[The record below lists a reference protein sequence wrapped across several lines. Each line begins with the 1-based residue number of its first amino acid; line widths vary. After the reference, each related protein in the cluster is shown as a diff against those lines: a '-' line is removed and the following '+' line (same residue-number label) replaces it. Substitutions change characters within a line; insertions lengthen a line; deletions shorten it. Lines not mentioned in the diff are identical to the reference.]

1 MHWSKEAEEAR
12 PFGESFE
19 FGAELVG
26 VVASYQ
32 SEQDAAAVGERLFDP
47 VGREWKLE
55 AGHVGQVSGH
65 HRDGSGGYVR
75 QMRIW
80 RSHELGNPL
89 DVLKLEEVEAPEP
102 GPGQV
107 QITTEAVGITFPD
120 VLSCR
125 GEYQIPTRL
134 PFTPGGETAGVV
146 TARGEGV
153 DNIELGAS
161 VAVLGGGLSEVNV
174 AAASSVFPYPTE
186 SLSAAQAAAVPVNYG
201 TAWFALHDR
210 AHVQSGE
217 TVLITGAAGGTGTA
231 CIQLAHAAGA
241 VPIAVV
247 GGEEKAAL
255 VRSLGVEHVVDHR
268 ETPDWVDS
276 VREMSGGGVDVCFD
290 AVGGD
295 AYQKARRCMA
305 WDGRLLII
313 GFVGGIADA
322 PTNHILLKNYSV
334 VGVHWGASLMRDPSA
349 VGRQMAEVFAL
360 AGTGAV
366 APPLYPPFAFED
378 AAQAL
383 QDLADRK
390 VYGKAVVTL

>member
-1 MHWSKEAEEAR
+1 
-12 PFGESFE
+12 
-19 FGAELVG
+19 
-26 VVASYQ
+26 
-32 SEQDAAAVGERLFDP
+32 
-47 VGREWKLE
+47 
-55 AGHVGQVSGH
+55 
-65 HRDGSGGYVR
+65 
-75 QMRIW
+75 MRIW

-89 DVLKLEEVEAPEP
+89 EVLKLEESDTPEP

-107 QITTEAVGITFPD
+107 QIETKAVGITFPD
-120 VLSCR
+120 VLNCR
-125 GEYQIPTRL
+125 GEYQTPTRL
-134 PFTPGGETAGVV
+134 PYTPGGETAGVV
-146 TARGEGV
+146 TALGEGV
-153 DNIELGAS
+153 DTIELGAA
-161 VAVLGGGLSEVNV
+161 VAVLGGGLREVNV
-174 AAASSVFPYPTE
+174 AAANSVFPYPTE

-210 AHVQSGE
+210 AQVQSGE

-231 CIQLAHAAGA
+231 CIQLAQAAGA
-241 VPIAVV
+241 IPIAVV
-247 GGEEKAAL
+247 GGEEKATL

-360 AGTGAV
+360 AATGAV

>member
-1 MHWSKEAEEAR
+1 
-12 PFGESFE
+12 
-19 FGAELVG
+19 
-26 VVASYQ
+26 
-32 SEQDAAAVGERLFDP
+32 
-47 VGREWKLE
+47 
-55 AGHVGQVSGH
+55 
-65 HRDGSGGYVR
+65 
-75 QMRIW
+75 MRIW
-80 RSHELGNPL
+80 QSHELGDPL
-89 DVLKLEEVEAPEP
+89 DVLKLEEVDVPEP

-107 QITTEAVGITFPD
+107 QIETKAVGLTFPD

-125 GEYQIPTRL
+125 GEYQIPTQL
-134 PFTPGGETAGVV
+134 PYNPGGETAGVI
-146 TARGEGV
+146 TALGEGV
-153 DNIELGAS
+153 DQHAIGDS
-161 VAVLGGGLSEVNV
+161 VAVLGGGLAEVNV
-174 AAASSVFPYPTE
+174 VSAGSAFAYPTG

-210 AHVQSGE
+210 AHVQPGE
-217 TVLITGAAGGTGTA
+217 SVLITGAAGGTGTA
-231 CIQLAHAAGA
+231 CIQLALAAGA
-241 VPIAVV
+241 TPIAVV
-247 GGEEKAAL
+247 GGEEKVAL

-268 ETPDWVDS
+268 ENPEWVDA
-276 VREMSGGGVDVCFD
+276 VRAMSGGGVDICFD

-334 VGVHWGASLMRDPSA
+334 VGVHWGASLGRDPESM
-349 VGRQMAEVFAL
+349 GRQMSAVMAL
-360 AGTGAV
+360 AETGQV

-390 VYGKAVVTL
+390 VYGKAVVEL

>member
-1 MHWSKEAEEAR
+1 
-12 PFGESFE
+12 
-19 FGAELVG
+19 
-26 VVASYQ
+26 
-32 SEQDAAAVGERLFDP
+32 
-47 VGREWKLE
+47 
-55 AGHVGQVSGH
+55 
-65 HRDGSGGYVR
+65 
-75 QMRIW
+75 MRIW

-89 DVLKLEEVEAPEP
+89 DVLALEEDDAPEP

-107 QITTEAVGITFPD
+107 QIETRAVGLTFPD

-125 GEYQIPTRL
+125 GEYQVPTRL
-134 PFTPGGETAGVV
+134 PYTPGGETAGTV
-146 TARGEGV
+146 TALGEGV
-153 DNIELGAS
+153 DGLEVGAA
-161 VAVLGGGLSEVNV
+161 VAVLGGGLREVNV
-174 AAASSVFPYPTE
+174 AAAGSVFPYPTD
-186 SLSAAQAAAVPVNYG
+186 SLSPAQAAAVPVNYG
-201 TAWFALHDR
+201 TAWYALHDR
-210 AHVQSGE
+210 ARVQAGE

-231 CIQLAHAAGA
+231 CLQLALAAGA

-247 GGEEKAAL
+247 GGDEKAGL

-268 ETPDWVDS
+268 ETPDWVDT
-276 VREMSGGGVDVCFD
+276 VRSMSGGGVDVCFD

-349 VGRQMAEVFAL
+349 IARQMGEVMAL
-360 AGTGAV
+360 AEQGAV
-366 APPLYPPFAFED
+366 SPPLYPPFAFED

-390 VYGKAVVTL
+390 VYGKAVVEL